1 MKLFKKLFTV
11 SVILLIVASI
21 AGIIYVS
28 LFKEEPP
35 VKKEI
40 KKETRPLKTKKPK
53 TEKSKLFPPKV
64 AAKKRIA
71 IIIDDIGYDLKP
83 VKELLKINADLTF
96 AVLPSLSHSGEAA
109 QMLRK
114 AKKEILL
121 HLPMEPMS
129 YPDEKPGQGAL
140 FTDMNDE
147 EIIFQL
153 RKNIKSVPNIAGV
166 NNHMGSKFMM
176 NEDKLALIFR
186 ELKKKKLFFIDSR
199 TSAETK
205 AEAAAHKVGLPMS
218 ERKIFIDN
226 DRDYKKIYNNLIN
239 ISKANDNT
247 PVILIGHP
255 YPETILAIKDATKVL
270 REQGISIVPVSKIIA
285 GKKS

>member
-28 LFKEEPP
+28 QFKEEPP
-35 VKKEI
+35 VKKEPR
-40 KKETRPLKTKKPK
+40 KEARQVKTKKSK
-53 TEKSKLFPPKV
+53 TEKSKLLPPKV
-64 AAKKRIA
+64 AVKKQIA

-96 AVLPSLSHSGEAA
+96 AVLPGLSHSSEAA

-121 HLPMEPMS
+121 HLPMEPLS
-129 YPDEKPGQGAL
+129 YPNEKPGEGAL

-186 ELKKKKLFFIDSR
+186 ELKKKNLFFIDSR

-205 AEAAAHKVGLPMS
+205 AEAAANKVGLPMS

-270 REQGISIVPVSKIIA
+270 RDQGISIVPVSKIIA

>member
-28 LFKEEPP
+28 QFKEEPP
-35 VKKEI
+35 VKKEPR
-40 KKETRPLKTKKPK
+40 KEARQVKTKKSK
-53 TEKSKLFPPKV
+53 TEKSKLPPKV
-64 AAKKRIA
+64 AVKKQIA

-96 AVLPSLSHSGEAA
+96 AVLPGLSHSSEAA

-121 HLPMEPMS
+121 HLPMEPLS
-129 YPDEKPGQGAL
+129 YPNEKPGEGAL

-205 AEAAAHKVGLPMS
+205 AEAAANKVGLPMS

-270 REQGISIVPVSKIIA
+270 RDQGISIVPVSKIIA

>member
-1 MKLFKKLFTV
+1 MKLFKKLFTA

-28 LFKEEPP
+28 QFKEEPP
-35 VKKEI
+35 VKKESKKEARQVKI
-40 KKETRPLKTKKPK
+40 KKSK
-53 TEKSKLFPPKV
+53 TEKSKLLPPKV
-64 AAKKRIA
+64 VVKKQIA

-96 AVLPSLSHSGEAA
+96 AVLPGLSHSSEAA

-121 HLPMEPMS
+121 HLPMEPLS
-129 YPDEKPGQGAL
+129 YPNEKPGEGAL

-153 RKNIKSVPNIAGV
+153 RKNIKSIPNIAGV

-186 ELKKKKLFFIDSR
+186 ELKKKNLFFIDSR

-205 AEAAAHKVGLPMS
+205 AAAAANKVGLPMS

-270 REQGISIVPVSKIIA
+270 RDQGISIVPVSKIIA
-285 GKKS
+285 NKKS